1 LASTTRKGTRSGTT
15 WRAWWEHGVLGE
27 TAETEAT
34 TGINAPRGARNM
46 ELWDT
51 YHRALTKSSKAEG
64 LVRMRRL
71 EEEETFLRYEYSYFI
86 YCTVFAFWN
95 HLEAMEV
102 LLFSLICLFIVKTV
116 QNSENSQLPNASK

>member
-1 LASTTRKGTRSGTT
+1 
-15 WRAWWEHGVLGE
+15 
-27 TAETEAT
+27 
-34 TGINAPRGARNM
+34 M